1 MRAGNVASIGKRN
14 CCLNSAGVLKYKI
27 TLDNLPGNLKPK
39 EFSMT
44 SSFFKSFL
52 FLIILLLLTTPFQA
66 GAKVEWRIENTLK
79 TEQPPLDVAVSPNGQ
94 SIFVL
99 TADGSILIYN
109 SEGQLNDTIDV
120 GSHIDQIRVGPGGE
134 QLFATSR
141 QNQTVE
147 VIALNF
153 IRKINVT
160 GSPSKGRTDAQ
171 VTLTVFS
178 DFQ

>member
-1 MRAGNVASIGKRN
+1 MVSKVMRL
-14 CCLNSAGVLKYKI
+14 CLSLGIAA
-27 TLDNLPGNLKPK
+27 
-39 EFSMT
+39 
-44 SSFFKSFL
+44 
-52 FLIILLLLTTPFQA
+52 LLATPFQA
-66 GAKVEWRIENTLK
+66 DAKVEWRIENTLK

-99 TADGSILIYN
+99 TTGGNILIYD
-109 SEGQLNDTIDV
+109 SDGQLKDTINV
-120 GSHIDQIRVGPGGE
+120 GAHIDQIQVGPGGE

-153 IRKINVT
+153 IRKINLA
-160 GSPSKGRTDAQ
+160 GSPSKGPADAQ

>member
-1 MRAGNVASIGKRN
+1 MAHKLIRLCLALGMVA
-14 CCLNSAGVLKYKI
+14 
-27 TLDNLPGNLKPK
+27 
-39 EFSMT
+39 
-44 SSFFKSFL
+44 FL
-52 FLIILLLLTTPFQA
+52 ATQVQA
-66 GAKVEWRIENTLK
+66 NAKVEWQIQNTLK
-79 TEQPPLDVAVSPNGQ
+79 TAEPPLDVTIAPNGQ

-99 TADGSILIYN
+99 TTGGNIIVYDG
-109 SEGQLNDTIDV
+109 EGQLLDTINV

-141 QNQTVE
+141 KNQTVE

-153 IRKINVT
+153 IRKINIA
-160 GSPSKGRTDAQ
+160 GSPIKGPKDAP

>member
-1 MRAGNVASIGKRN
+1 MFTTYLKSF
-14 CCLNSAGVLKYKI
+14 AGVA
-27 TLDNLPGNLKPK
+27 
-39 EFSMT
+39 
-44 SSFFKSFL
+44 
-52 FLIILLLLTTPFQA
+52 ILLLLAIPFQA
-66 GAKVEWRIENTLK
+66 DAKVEWRIENTLK
-79 TEQPPLDVAVSPNGQ
+79 TGQPPLDVAVSPDGK

-109 SEGQLNDTIDV
+109 RDSQLEDTIKV
-120 GSHIDQIRVGPGGE
+120 GAHIDQIRIGPGGE

-147 VIALNF
+147 VITLNF

-160 GSPSKGRTDAQ
+160 GSPSKGPTDAP
-171 VTLTVFS
+171 VIVTVFS

>member
-1 MRAGNVASIGKRN
+1 MFTTYV
-14 CCLNSAGVLKYKI
+14 
-27 TLDNLPGNLKPK
+27 
-39 EFSMT
+39 
-44 SSFFKSFL
+44 KSFVG
-52 FLIILLLLTTPFQA
+52 FAILLLLTIPIPA

-79 TEQPPLDVAVSPNGQ
+79 TGQPPLDVAVSSNGQ

-99 TADGSILIYN
+99 TAGGSILIYDSN
-109 SEGQLNDTIDV
+109 GKLEDTIKV
-120 GSHIDQIRVGPGGE
+120 GSHIDQIRVGPGGA

-153 IRKINVT
+153 IREINVM
-160 GSPSKGRTDAQ
+160 GSPSKGRTDAP
-171 VTLTVFS
+171 VIITVFS

>member
-1 MRAGNVASIGKRN
+1 MFTT
-14 CCLNSAGVLKYKI
+14 Y
-27 TLDNLPGNLKPK
+27 
-39 EFSMT
+39 
-44 SSFFKSFL
+44 FKVFVGFAL
-52 FLIILLLLTTPFQA
+52 ILLLATPFQA

-79 TEQPPLDVAVSPNGQ
+79 TEQPPLDVTVSPNGQ

-99 TADGSILIYN
+99 TTGGNILIYD
-109 SEGQLNDTIDV
+109 SDGQLKDTINV
-120 GSHIDQIRVGPGGE
+120 GAHIDQIQVGPGGE

-153 IRKINVT
+153 IRKINLA
-160 GSPSKGRTDAQ
+160 GSPSKGPADAQ

>member
-1 MRAGNVASIGKRN
+1 MFTTYV
-14 CCLNSAGVLKYKI
+14 
-27 TLDNLPGNLKPK
+27 
-39 EFSMT
+39 
-44 SSFFKSFL
+44 KSFVG
-52 FLIILLLLTTPFQA
+52 FAILLLLAIPFPA

-79 TEQPPLDVAVSPNGQ
+79 TGQPPLDVAVSSNGQ

-99 TADGSILIYN
+99 TADGSILIYDSN
-109 SEGQLNDTIDV
+109 GQLEDTIKV

-153 IRKINVT
+153 IREINVI
-160 GSPSKGRTDAQ
+160 GSPSKGRTDAP
-171 VTLTVFS
+171 VIITVFS

>member
-1 MRAGNVASIGKRN
+1 MFTTYV
-14 CCLNSAGVLKYKI
+14 
-27 TLDNLPGNLKPK
+27 
-39 EFSMT
+39 
-44 SSFFKSFL
+44 KSFVG
-52 FLIILLLLTTPFQA
+52 FAILLLLAIPFPA

-79 TEQPPLDVAVSPNGQ
+79 TGQPPLDVAVSSNGQ
-94 SIFVL
+94 SFFVL
-99 TADGSILIYN
+99 TADGSILIYDSN
-109 SEGQLNDTIDV
+109 GKLEDTIKV

-153 IRKINVT
+153 IREINVI
-160 GSPSKGRTDAQ
+160 GSPSKGRTDAP
-171 VTLTVFS
+171 VIITVFS

>member
-1 MRAGNVASIGKRN
+1 MFKKSI
-14 CCLNSAGVLKYKI
+14 
-27 TLDNLPGNLKPK
+27 
-39 EFSMT
+39 
-44 SSFFKSFL
+44 KSFVG
-52 FLIILLLLTTPFQA
+52 FAILLLLAIPFPA

-79 TEQPPLDVAVSPNGQ
+79 TGQPPLDVAVSSNGQ

-99 TADGSILIYN
+99 TADGSILIYDSN
-109 SEGQLNDTIDV
+109 GKLEDTIKV

-153 IRKINVT
+153 IREINVM
-160 GSPSKGRTDAQ
+160 GSPSKGRTDAP
-171 VTLTVFS
+171 VIITVFS